1 MHTLDWNLA
10 LHQTNSNE
18 DIKVYSNLLFF
29 YIVYIQQ
36 YLLFWEYPL
45 GVPPGLQGGG
55 GVLHWSSRG
64 TYKGAT
70 AITDKSI
77 SDPARKLKLFIEVQ
91 NPKEFFQYFDV

>member
-1 MHTLDWNLA
+1 MDHLTLILQSA
-10 LHQTNSNE
+10 LSLNSNNKL
-18 DIKVYSNLLFF
+18 IY
-29 YIVYIQQ
+29 Q
-36 YLLFWEYPL
+36 YRLFWESPL

-55 GVLHWSSRG
+55 GVLYWSSRG
-64 TYKGAT
+64 TYKGAP